1 MIFKI
6 RKRRSDFFVRKS
18 KEEKRKQELA
28 EGLFQPYDFNI
39 NRSGVFVWIIIV
51 VLVVLGL
58 ATLFIARMV

>member
-1 MIFKI
+1 M
-6 RKRRSDFFVRKS
+6 RKS